1 MSRLTIYRDD
11 YSDATIV
18 SNQFIDEYMENAN
31 DAQIKV
37 YLYLLRMMHANLPT
51 SISDIADKF
60 NHTEKDVVRA
70 LSYWERRIWYGSNM
84 TKTARSLP
92 CICSPALLL
101 RPLLRPVQRKPL
113 QKPHSI
119 RLRRKLLRRRYSR
132 QKQALLQPG
141 RGYILSTG
149 RGSFPDYFIA
159 EQYLGRVL
167 TVPDIKTIIF
177 LYKGLHFRP
186 T

>member
-70 LSYWERRIWYGSNM
+70 LSYWEKKNLVRIEYDENGEILALHMQSG
-84 TKTARSLP
+84 TSSTPTA
-92 CICSPALLL
+92 PA
-101 RPLLRPVQRKPL
+101 VQRKPL

-132 QKQALLQPG
+132 QKANPPTAWTRLHPFNRKRKLPRLFLLQSNIWG
-141 RGYILSTG
+141 A
-149 RGSFPDYFIA
+149 F
-159 EQYLGRVL
+159 
-167 TVPDIKTIIF
+167 
-177 LYKGLHFRP
+177 
-186 T
+186 

>member
-70 LSYWERRIWYGSNM
+70 LSYWEKKNLVRIEYDENGEILALHMQSG
-84 TKTARSLP
+84 TSSTPTA
-92 CICSPALLL
+92 PAGGTAG
-101 RPLLRPVQRKPL
+101 K
-113 QKPHSI
+113 
-119 RLRRKLLRRRYSR
+119 
-132 QKQALLQPG
+132 KQALLQPG

-149 RGSFPDYFIA
+149 RGSFPDYFYCRAISGA
-159 EQYLGRVL
+159 RSDSSRYQNNHLL
-167 TVPDIKTIIF
+167 I
-177 LYKGLHFRP
+177 
-186 T
+186 

>member
-70 LSYWERRIWYGSNM
+70 LSYWEKKNLVRIEYDENGEILALHMQSG
-84 TKTARSLP
+84 TSSTPTVPACPKEAPAEASQHKTAKKAP
-92 CICSPALLL
+92 APEVQPAKASPPTAWTRLH
-101 RPLLRPVQRKPL
+101 PFNRK
-113 QKPHSI
+113 
-119 RLRRKLLRRRYSR
+119 RKLPRLF
-132 QKQALLQPG
+132 LLQSNIWG
-141 RGYILSTG
+141 V
-149 RGSFPDYFIA
+149 F
-159 EQYLGRVL
+159 
-167 TVPDIKTIIF
+167 
-177 LYKGLHFRP
+177 
-186 T
+186 